1 MGCAASK
8 SVLSSRDIEGENKTE
23 RRASFSVS
31 SKNISQ
37 EASLPSYW
45 EGRTSIHI
53 SKEGRENIKNVSEE
67 LGI

>member
-8 SVLSSRDIEGENKTE
+8 SVLSTIDNEGTIKTE
-23 RRASFSVS
+23 RRASFSLS

-53 SKEGRENIKNVSEE
+53 SKEGRENIKNVAEE